1 MSGPAHHGAHFV
13 ERRKQQM
20 KSRMKKLIYNA
31 KRFIHSLKVRWRI
44 RKTPK
49 FMRKFEYWWHMAAY
63 DTAQVLKG
71 VRPMTGDTLDSMAD
85 MVGIER
91 QEGETDEE
99 LRKRIIE
106 IVKKKGG
113 MAR

>member
-1 MSGPAHHGAHFV
+1 M
-13 ERRKQQM
+13 RLWI
-20 KSRMKKLIYNA
+20 KKLIYNT

-49 FMRKFEYWWHMAAY
+49 FMRKFAYWWHMAAY

-71 VRPMTGDTLDSMAD
+71 IRPMAGDTLDSMAD
-85 MVGIER
+85 LVGIER
-91 QEGETDEE
+91 QEGETDEKP
-99 LRKRIIE
+99 RKRIIE
-106 IVKKKGG
+106 AVKKKGG

>member
-1 MSGPAHHGAHFV
+1 
-13 ERRKQQM
+13 M
-20 KSRMKKLIYNA
+20 KRLIYNA
-31 KRFIHSLKVRWRI
+31 KRFIHSLKVRGRI

-49 FMRKFEYWWHMAAY
+49 FMRKFAFWWHMAAY

-71 VRPMTGDTLDSMAD
+71 VRPMAKDTLDSMAD
-85 MVGIER
+85 LVGTER

>member
-1 MSGPAHHGAHFV
+1 
-13 ERRKQQM
+13 
-20 KSRMKKLIYNA
+20 MKKLIYNT

-49 FMRKFEYWWHMAAY
+49 FMRKFAYWWHMAAY

-85 MVGIER
+85 MVGIR
-91 QEGETDEE
+91 ET
-99 LRKRIIE
+99 RGRN
-106 IVKKKGG
+106 
-113 MAR
+113 

>member
-1 MSGPAHHGAHFV
+1 
-13 ERRKQQM
+13 M
-20 KSRMKKLIYNA
+20 KSMMKRLIYNI
-31 KRFIHSLKVRWRI
+31 KRFAHSLKVRWRI

-49 FMRKFEYWWHMAAY
+49 FMRKFAFWWHMAAY

-71 VRPMTGDTLDSMAD
+71 VRPMAKDTLDSMAD
-85 MVGIER
+85 LVGIER
-91 QEGETDEE
+91 QEGETDEK

-106 IVKKKGG
+106 AVKRKGG

>member
-1 MSGPAHHGAHFV
+1 
-13 ERRKQQM
+13 M
-20 KSRMKKLIYNA
+20 KSMMKRLIYNI
-31 KRFIHSLKVRWRI
+31 KRFAHSLKVRWRI

-71 VRPMTGDTLDSMAD
+71 VRPMAKDTLDSMAD
-85 MVGIER
+85 LVGTER

-106 IVKKKGG
+106 IVKKKGVSKT
-113 MAR
+113 

>member
-1 MSGPAHHGAHFV
+1 MRSWI
-13 ERRKQQM
+13 
-20 KSRMKKLIYNA
+20 KKLIYNT

-49 FMRKFEYWWHMAAY
+49 FMRKFAYWWHMAAY

-71 VRPMTGDTLDSMAD
+71 IRPMAGDTLDSMAD
-85 MVGIER
+85 LVGIER
-91 QEGETDEE
+91 REGETDEE

-106 IVKKKGG
+106 AVKNKGG
-113 MAR
+113 IVQ

>member
-1 MSGPAHHGAHFV
+1 
-13 ERRKQQM
+13 
-20 KSRMKKLIYNA
+20 
-31 KRFIHSLKVRWRI
+31 
-44 RKTPK
+44 
-49 FMRKFEYWWHMAAY
+49 MRKFEYWWHMAAY

-71 VRPMTGDTLDSMAD
+71 VRPMAKDTLDSMAD
-85 MVGIER
+85 LVGTER